1 MTIHIRVDAWYDES
15 SDEINNGRIACGI
28 TDLPSGDSVVYEA
41 DSYAY
46 NVADCQV
53 CNPGGP
59 RAYGTPISR
68 LSGRPGSDGFD
79 AFSDIAATW
88 GYP

>member
-1 MTIHIRVDAWYDES
+1 MISTNQMIDES
-15 SDEINNGRIACGI
+15 SDEFSNGRIACGT
-28 TDLPSGDSVVYEA
+28 TDLPSGDSGLYEEA

-46 NVADCQV
+46 NVADCQG
-53 CNPGGP
+53 CN
-59 RAYGTPISR
+59 RWATR
-68 LSGRPGSDGFD
+68 LRDADFSAERKAGSDGFD